1 MAAFR
6 RRMNKRKLKLWTVI
20 IFFFLV
26 LLLIQN
32 ADRVWCYFYPF
43 PYRQI
48 TFNYAEAYNL
58 DPYLL
63 AAIMKAES
71 NFDYR
76 ALSPKGARG
85 LMQIMPDTGQW
96 IALRLGNQAF
106 DPEQLFDPA
115 TSIGFGAWY
124 IADLQTEF
132 HGDIVLVLAAYN
144 GGRGNVE
151 EWVSSKNLSGGNSTI
166 DQIPFP
172 ETRNFVRKVLL
183 YHRIYS
189 HLYGKE
195 AQSASLPYGYM
206 AKTCWPILV
215 MTGRDQTHELVDLA
229 GFQKYN
235 APPLGSLPF
244 SASTAAFSD
253 SWLKGL

>member
-6 RRMNKRKLKLWTVI
+6 RRINNKGKLKLWTI
-20 IFFFLV
+20 IVFFIIV

-32 ADRVWCYFYPF
+32 ADKVWRYFYPF

-48 TFNYAEAYNL
+48 TINHAEAYNL

-63 AAIMKAES
+63 ASIMKAES
-71 NFDYR
+71 GFDR
-76 ALSPKGARG
+76 SAVSPKGARG

-96 IALRLGNQAF
+96 VARQLGSPAF
-106 DPEQLFDPA
+106 APDQLFDPD
-115 TSIGFGAWY
+115 TNIRFGAWY
-124 IADLQTEF
+124 IADLKKEF

-151 EWVSSKNLSGGNSTI
+151 EWVASKNLTGGNSTI

-189 HLYGKE
+189 HLYGQE
-195 AQSASLPYGYM
+195 AQSASL
-206 AKTCWPILV
+206 
-215 MTGRDQTHELVDLA
+215 Q
-229 GFQKYN
+229 
-235 APPLGSLPF
+235 
-244 SASTAAFSD
+244 
-253 SWLKGL
+253 

>member
-1 MAAFR
+1 VAAFR
-6 RRMNKRKLKLWTVI
+6 RRINNKGKLKLWTI
-20 IFFFLV
+20 IVFFIIV

-32 ADRVWCYFYPF
+32 ADKVWRYFYPF

-48 TFNYAEAYNL
+48 TINHAEAYNL

-63 AAIMKAES
+63 ASIMKAES
-71 NFDYR
+71 GFDR
-76 ALSPKGARG
+76 SAVSPKGARG

-96 IALRLGNQAF
+96 VARQLGSPAF
-106 DPEQLFDPA
+106 APDQLFDPD
-115 TSIGFGAWY
+115 TNIRFGAWY
-124 IADLQTEF
+124 IADLKKEF

-151 EWVSSKNLSGGNSTI
+151 EWVASKNLTGGNSTI

-189 HLYGKE
+189 HLYGQE
-195 AQSASLPYGYM
+195 AQSASL
-206 AKTCWPILV
+206 
-215 MTGRDQTHELVDLA
+215 Q
-229 GFQKYN
+229 
-235 APPLGSLPF
+235 
-244 SASTAAFSD
+244 
-253 SWLKGL
+253 

>member
-1 MAAFR
+1 MSPLESSINPKLQFENRTYSFKTKRRIYLVAAFR
-6 RRMNKRKLKLWTVI
+6 RRINNKGKLKLWTI
-20 IFFFLV
+20 IVFFIIV

-32 ADRVWCYFYPF
+32 ADKVWRYFYPF

-48 TFNYAEAYNL
+48 TINHAEAYNL

-63 AAIMKAES
+63 ASIMKAES
-71 NFDYR
+71 GFNSS
-76 ALSPKGARG
+76 AVSPKGARG

-96 IALRLGNQAF
+96 VARQLGSPAF
-106 DPEQLFDPA
+106 APDQLFDPD
-115 TSIGFGAWY
+115 TNIRFGAWY
-124 IADLQTEF
+124 IADLKKEF

-151 EWVSSKNLSGGNSTI
+151 EWVASKNLTGGNSTI

-189 HLYGKE
+189 HLYGQE
-195 AQSASLPYGYM
+195 AQSASL
-206 AKTCWPILV
+206 
-215 MTGRDQTHELVDLA
+215 Q
-229 GFQKYN
+229 
-235 APPLGSLPF
+235 
-244 SASTAAFSD
+244 
-253 SWLKGL
+253 